1 MLDIG
6 GDNAVK
12 SFREKKMSD
21 SSPINAGFMVL
32 NPEIFDYI
40 EGDETVFERD
50 SLEKLAQE
58 GQLMSY
64 MHKGFWQCMDNI
76 REKALLEKLLESGKA
91 PWKKWED

>member
-12 SFREKKMSD
+12 SFREKKLSD

-32 NPEIFDYI
+32 NPGIFDYI
-40 EGDETVFERD
+40 EGDDTVFEKD
-50 SLEKLAQE
+50 PLEKLADD

-64 MHKGFWQCMDNI
+64 MHRGFWQCMDNV
-76 REKALLEKLLESGKA
+76 REKELLEKLLEGGKA